1 MEQNLETEL
10 NSWWNIWYHHEKDNW
25 KLSGYRQIYQI
36 KTIAQFWAFYNNWDK
51 VGGVT
56 NKHFFFMRDN
66 VSPIWEDPQNIN
78 GGCWSF
84 KVQEEQ
90 ADELWED
97 LSVNLVCNTLLQT
110 NKDISKHINVSNT
123 LLQTNKDNNLHSES
137 LSDEIMGLSIC
148 LKKNNN
154 TVIKVWNKNSK
165 NNSLKLINESI
176 LKKWGTDIIY
186 IAHMPDKK

>member
-1 MEQNLETEL
+1 MESNLNLKTEL
-10 NSWWNIWYHHEKDNW
+10 NSWWTIWYHHEKDNW
-25 KLSGYRQIYQI
+25 KVSGYRQIYQI
-36 KTIAQFWAFYNNWDK
+36 KTIEHFWSFYNNWDK

-56 NKHFFFMRDN
+56 NKHFFLMRDN
-66 VSPIWEDPQNIN
+66 VSPIWEDSENIN

-90 ADELWED
+90 AEELWED
-97 LSVNLVCNTLLQT
+97 LSVNLVCNSLLQT
-110 NKDISKHINVSNT
+110 NK
-123 LLQTNKDNNLHSES
+123 QAS

-154 TVIKVWNKNSK
+154 TVIKIWNKNSK